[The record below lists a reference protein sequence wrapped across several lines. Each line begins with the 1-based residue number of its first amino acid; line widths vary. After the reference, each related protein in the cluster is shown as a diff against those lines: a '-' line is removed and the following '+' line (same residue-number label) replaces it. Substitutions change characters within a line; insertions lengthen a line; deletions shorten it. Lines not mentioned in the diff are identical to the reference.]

1 MLTKALTSGFCALA
15 LMMAAGNALLRAD
28 STTVGE
34 KDLRVA
40 SAAMQ
45 GDREGVL
52 LLVKQKA
59 DVNTSQGDG
68 MTALHWAAFRDD
80 LEMARVLLAAGASAQ
95 AATRI
100 GAMTPLF
107 MACKNGNALMIEAL
121 LKAGADAKE
130 ANRVSGATALMAA
143 AQSGSAPAVQVLMNH
158 GADVNAK
165 ESAHG
170 QTALMF
176 AAAANRGAVIRIL
189 ASAGADA
196 AVTTKVEALEEDK
209 LDDNGNPLPKK
220 NGTAG
225 QGDTVTGGN
234 TVMGGMTALLF
245 AARDGQLDAIR
256 ALVDTGANVN
266 QVSAG
271 DGSSPIV
278 LAISNAHYEAGKYL
292 ADHGANP
299 NLANMDGLT
308 ALYAAIDTQYA
319 PLSWAPVAVTAQE
332 KVSHLELMK
341 DLLDHG
347 ADPNARLKKKLWYR
361 PTSHDHA
368 WTNPVG
374 ATPFWR
380 AAYADDLAAMHL
392 LVEHGADPK
401 IPTTIEVTPLMAAA
415 GVGWAPGN
423 FSQTSPEP
431 GAWLAAVKYC
441 MELGLDLNAVDK
453 QGYTALHGATYRG
466 DNQTIE
472 FLAERGAKLDAK
484 AKNGWLVTD
493 MATGLIDLGSL
504 PVSHPDTVALLEKL
518 GAPAPQ
524 ACGGACGNAN
534 KKRYEKVTP
543 PPVPGTAPDPA
554 KK

>member
-1 MLTKALTSGFCALA
+1 MRNKSLIGGFCVAA
-15 LMMAAGNALLRAD
+15 LMTATTGTLMGAD
-28 STTVGE
+28 TVQHEG
-34 KDLRVA
+34 DLRLA
-40 SAAMQ
+40 NAAMQ
-45 GDREGVL
+45 GDRDEVRL
-52 LLVKQKA
+52 LLQQKV
-59 DVNTSQGDG
+59 DVNAAQGDG
-68 MTALHWAAFRDD
+68 MTALHWAAFKDD
-80 LEMARVLLAAGASAQ
+80 LEMAKLLLTAGANVKAP
-95 AATRI
+95 TRI
-100 GAMTPLF
+100 GAITPLY
-107 MACKNGNALMIEAL
+107 MACITGDATMIQAFL
-121 LKAGADAKE
+121 NAGADANA
-130 ANRVSGATALMAA
+130 ANTVNGTTALMTA
-143 AQSGSAPAVQVLMNH
+143 AQSGSPEAVKILLDH
-158 GADVNAK
+158 GANVNAK
-165 ESAHG
+165 ETGHG

-176 AAAANRGAVIRIL
+176 AAAANRGAVIRVL
-189 ASAGADA
+189 ASHGAAAG
-196 AVTTKVEALEEDK
+196 VTTKVEPLEAET

-220 NGTAG
+220 DGTAG
-225 QGDTVTGGN
+225 QGGTITGGN

-245 AARDGQLDAIR
+245 AARDGQMDAIR
-256 ALVDTGANVN
+256 ALVETGANIN
-266 QVSAG
+266 QVSGG

-299 NLANMDGLT
+299 NLSNMDGLT
-308 ALYAAIDTQYA
+308 ALYAAIDAQYA

-380 AAYADDLAAMHL
+380 AAYADDIEAMHL
-392 LVEHGADPK
+392 LIERGADPK
-401 IPTTIEVTPLMAAA
+401 ISTTIGVTPLMAAS

-431 GAWLAAVKYC
+431 GAWLTAVKYC
-441 MELGLDLNAVDK
+441 VELGLDVNAVDG

-466 DNQTIE
+466 DNQTIQ
-472 FLAERGAKLDAK
+472 FLVEKGAKLDVR
-484 AKNGWLVTD
+484 AKNGWVVTD

-518 GAPAPQ
+518 GAPTPQ

-543 PPVPGTAPDPA
+543 PQVPGTAPAP
-554 KK
+554 KY